1 MSGLAIRLDLALGD
15 LLRALP
21 ELDAAAIVTID
32 GLPMASALPPGMHE
46 DRVAAMSAALLSL
59 GERAA
64 EGLGRGALSQVYIEG
79 EQGTVYLLAAGEDAV
94 LVAVAS
100 RGAKAGLVLYE
111 LRHTAAQL
119 GHELDKACPQ
129 FDAAP
134 PAAVAPAAVAPP
146 AVAPPG
152 VAPPAVPPPAVPP
165 ASLPGPRDTLS
176 TLPGVG
182 SALPGLSGLDG
193 CGADGAANGAA
204 VSSSA
209 AASPAASV
217 TTTREDT
224 SPVPPATVG
233 RADDGGAE
241 PLPWASFSNSRVWT

>member
-134 PAAVAPAAVAPP
+134 PAASPQ
-146 AVAPPG
+146 
-152 VAPPAVPPPAVPP
+152 
-165 ASLPGPRDTLS
+165 
-176 TLPGVG
+176 
-182 SALPGLSGLDG
+182 
-193 CGADGAANGAA
+193 
-204 VSSSA
+204 
-209 AASPAASV
+209 AASPAVSV

-224 SPVPPATVG
+224 SPVPPATAG

>member
-134 PAAVAPAAVAPP
+134 PAAVAPPAVAPP
-146 AVAPPG
+146 AVAPPA
-152 VAPPAVPPPAVPP
+152 VAPPAAH
-165 ASLPGPRDTLS
+165 
-176 TLPGVG
+176 
-182 SALPGLSGLDG
+182 
-193 CGADGAANGAA
+193 GAANGAA
-204 VSSSA
+204 VNSGA
-209 AASPAASV
+209 AASPAVSV

-224 SPVPPATVG
+224 SPVPPATAG

>member
-21 ELDAAAIVTID
+21 ELEAAAIVTID

-134 PAAVAPAAVAPP
+134 PAAVAPPAVAPP
-146 AVAPPG
+146 AAH
-152 VAPPAVPPPAVPP
+152 
-165 ASLPGPRDTLS
+165 
-176 TLPGVG
+176 
-182 SALPGLSGLDG
+182 
-193 CGADGAANGAA
+193 GAANGAA
-204 VSSSA
+204 VNSSA

-224 SPVPPATVG
+224 SPVPPATAG

>member
-1 MSGLAIRLDLALGD
+1 MSGLATRLDLALGD

-21 ELDAAAIVTID
+21 ELEAAAIVTID

-119 GHELDKACPQ
+119 AHELDKACPQ

-134 PAAVAPAAVAPP
+134 PAAVAPACRRAHPP
-146 AVAPPG
+146 W
-152 VAPPAVPPPAVPP
+152 
-165 ASLPGPRDTLS
+165 R
-176 TLPGVG
+176 
-182 SALPGLSGLDG
+182 
-193 CGADGAANGAA
+193 
-204 VSSSA
+204 
-209 AASPAASV
+209 
-217 TTTREDT
+217 
-224 SPVPPATVG
+224 
-233 RADDGGAE
+233 
-241 PLPWASFSNSRVWT
+241 PLPWRPLRCRPPAWRTTQWRPWRLMGPRTVRR

>member
-21 ELDAAAIVTID
+21 ELEAAAIVTID

-134 PAAVAPAAVAPP
+134 PAAVAPPAVAPP
-146 AVAPPG
+146 AAH
-152 VAPPAVPPPAVPP
+152 
-165 ASLPGPRDTLS
+165 
-176 TLPGVG
+176 
-182 SALPGLSGLDG
+182 
-193 CGADGAANGAA
+193 GAANGAA
-204 VSSSA
+204 VNSGA
-209 AASPAASV
+209 AASPAVSV

-224 SPVPPATVG
+224 SPVPPATAG

-241 PLPWASFSNSRVWT
+241 PLPWATFSNSRVWT

>member
-79 EQGTVYLLAAGEDAV
+79 EHGTVYLLAAGEDAV

-134 PAAVAPAAVAPP
+134 PAAVAPPAVAPP
-146 AVAPPG
+146 AVAPP
-152 VAPPAVPPPAVPP
+152 AAH
-165 ASLPGPRDTLS
+165 
-176 TLPGVG
+176 
-182 SALPGLSGLDG
+182 
-193 CGADGAANGAA
+193 GAANGAA
-204 VSSSA
+204 VNSSA

-224 SPVPPATVG
+224 SPVPPATAG
-233 RADDGGAE
+233 PADDGGAE

>member
-134 PAAVAPAAVAPP
+134 PAAVAPPAVAPP
-146 AVAPPG
+146 AAH
-152 VAPPAVPPPAVPP
+152 
-165 ASLPGPRDTLS
+165 
-176 TLPGVG
+176 
-182 SALPGLSGLDG
+182 
-193 CGADGAANGAA
+193 GAANGAA
-204 VSSSA
+204 VNSGA
-209 AASPAASV
+209 AASPAVSV

-224 SPVPPATVG
+224 SPVPPATAG

-241 PLPWASFSNSRVWT
+241 PLPWATFSNSRVWT

>member
-21 ELDAAAIVTID
+21 ELEAAAIVTID

-134 PAAVAPAAVAPP
+134 PAAVAPPAVAPP
-146 AVAPPG
+146 AAH
-152 VAPPAVPPPAVPP
+152 
-165 ASLPGPRDTLS
+165 
-176 TLPGVG
+176 
-182 SALPGLSGLDG
+182 
-193 CGADGAANGAA
+193 GAANGAA
-204 VSSSA
+204 VNSSA
-209 AASPAASV
+209 AARPAASV

-224 SPVPPATVG
+224 SPVPPATAG

>member
-134 PAAVAPAAVAPP
+134 PAAVAPPAVAPP
-146 AVAPPG
+146 AAH
-152 VAPPAVPPPAVPP
+152 
-165 ASLPGPRDTLS
+165 
-176 TLPGVG
+176 
-182 SALPGLSGLDG
+182 
-193 CGADGAANGAA
+193 GAANGAA
-204 VSSSA
+204 VNSSA

-224 SPVPPATVG
+224 SPVPPATAG

>member
-79 EQGTVYLLAAGEDAV
+79 EHGTVYLLAAGEDAV

-129 FDAAP
+129 FAAVP
-134 PAAVAPAAVAPP
+134 PAAVPP
-146 AVAPPG
+146 A
-152 VAPPAVPPPAVPP
+152 AVPPPA
-165 ASLPGPRDTLS
+165 AH
-176 TLPGVG
+176 
-182 SALPGLSGLDG
+182 
-193 CGADGAANGAA
+193 GAANGAA
-204 VSSSA
+204 VNSSA

-224 SPVPPATVG
+224 SPVPPATAG

-241 PLPWASFSNSRVWT
+241 PLPWATFSNSRVWT

>member
-134 PAAVAPAAVAPP
+134 PAAVAPPAVAPP
-146 AVAPPG
+146 AAH
-152 VAPPAVPPPAVPP
+152 
-165 ASLPGPRDTLS
+165 
-176 TLPGVG
+176 
-182 SALPGLSGLDG
+182 
-193 CGADGAANGAA
+193 GAANGAA
-204 VSSSA
+204 VNSGA
-209 AASPAASV
+209 AASPAVSV

-224 SPVPPATVG
+224 SPVPPATAG